1 VTVERFISRLTSAGF
16 KAKQEGQG
24 FRAQCPAHGGEG
36 LNMTVRPHAEG
47 GVVCTCHSH
56 QCPRQAIA
64 EALGLTMNDLVA
76 ESGESRPEKR
86 ETVYPYRDEE
96 GAVLFEVVREDGG
109 PDGKKIWQ
117 RVPGR
122 QKGGLG
128 DVRRVLYDLP
138 ELLATEP
145 GGVVAIVEGE
155 KCCEALGKRG
165 VTATTNPHGAGKW
178 RQEFTDWLKAKLPGR
193 RFVIFPDHDEQGHKH
208 AEEVYHSLRRA
219 GLKVKTALMEG
230 LKPKEDVADW
240 LKTHTD
246 ADLQAILYPAGTGA
260 AGEIDAADLLAKTFD
275 PLRWPIRNLL
285 PEGLAIFAGPSKACK
300 SWLCC
305 EIGIAVVSGGR
316 VFGQIEVER
325 GQVLYLAL
333 EDSERRLQERIR
345 KVLRGEPMPRGLTLK
360 VDVGSVGGGFEE
372 YVEDWIGRNAEA
384 RLIIVDVLQK
394 IRPAPD
400 KGVSEYVQ
408 DYDTL
413 AVLQR
418 LCRDHRIAML
428 VVHHTR
434 KMKAE
439 DPYDMISGST
449 AIQGAADTLLALMRV
464 RGEEDATL
472 HVTGRDVNS
481 DGLALR
487 WDDQECGWRLLGKAA
502 DNKLSSERTKILK
515 LLRDAKTDLGPAE
528 ISGALSMNPGAVRYL
543 LGQMVEDG
551 QITKS
556 HYGRYTMTQ
565 VQKMTRYE

>member
-1 VTVERFISRLTSAGF
+1 
-16 KAKQEGQG
+16 
-24 FRAQCPAHGGEG
+24 
-36 LNMTVRPHAEG
+36 
-47 GVVCTCHSH
+47 
-56 QCPRQAIA
+56 
-64 EALGLTMNDLVA
+64 
-76 ESGESRPEKR
+76 
-86 ETVYPYRDEE
+86 
-96 GAVLFEVVREDGG
+96 
-109 PDGKKIWQ
+109 
-117 RVPGR
+117 
-122 QKGGLG
+122 
-128 DVRRVLYDLP
+128 
-138 ELLATEP
+138 
-145 GGVVAIVEGE
+145 
-155 KCCEALGKRG
+155 
-165 VTATTNPHGAGKW
+165 
-178 RQEFTDWLKAKLPGR
+178 
-193 RFVIFPDHDEQGHKH
+193 
-208 AEEVYHSLRRA
+208 
-219 GLKVKTALMEG
+219 
-230 LKPKEDVADW
+230 
-240 LKTHTD
+240 
-246 ADLQAILYPAGTGA
+246 
-260 AGEIDAADLLAKTFD
+260 
-275 PLRWPIRNLL
+275 
-285 PEGLAIFAGPSKACK
+285 
-300 SWLCC
+300 
-305 EIGIAVVSGGR
+305 
-316 VFGQIEVER
+316 
-325 GQVLYLAL
+325 
-333 EDSERRLQERIR
+333 
-345 KVLRGEPMPRGLTLK
+345 
-360 VDVGSVGGGFEE
+360 
-372 YVEDWIGRNAEA
+372 
-384 RLIIVDVLQK
+384 VDVLQK